1 MNYKKIILKKDK
13 ETSIERFHPW
23 IFSGAIKYGVD
34 DLLEGEIVEIY
45 SCRNEF
51 LGTGFYS
58 SGGSISVRI
67 FSFEKED
74 INQDFWNRKIQSAY
88 EYRKNIGIIGNPK
101 TNAFRLCHA
110 EGDGIP
116 GLVIDMYAG
125 NAVIQSYV
133 LGIDNVKNEIVLAL
147 KETFGND
154 LKSVYYKSD
163 KVLKDSVNGYLYQN
177 GDIENIVLENGNKFY
192 IDWEKGQKTG
202 FFIDQRENRNILTK
216 YCKDK
221 KVLNTFCY
229 TGGFSV
235 YATNN
240 GAKEV
245 HSVDASQ
252 KAIDLTDKNIEL
264 NNATDIHK
272 SFCSDTFD
280 FFKNSTEEYDII
292 ILDPPAFA
300 KHLSARHSAI
310 MGYKRLNATAMKKI
324 KKGGIL
330 FTFSCSQVVDKYTFV
345 NTITSSA
352 IETGRKVRIMEH
364 LNQPADHPV
373 NIFHPQGEYLKGLV
387 LYVD

>member
-23 IFSGAIKYGVD
+23 IFSGAIKYGID

-67 FSFEKED
+67 FSFEKEE

-163 KVLKDSVNGYLYQN
+163 KVLKDSVNGYLYQD

-235 YATNN
+235 YAANN

-252 KAIDLTDKNIEL
+252 KAMDITDKNIEL

-280 FFKNSTEEYDII
+280 FLKIVLKNMT
-292 ILDPPAFA
+292 
-300 KHLSARHSAI
+300 
-310 MGYKRLNATAMKKI
+310 
-324 KKGGIL
+324 
-330 FTFSCSQVVDKYTFV
+330 
-345 NTITSSA
+345 
-352 IETGRKVRIMEH
+352 
-364 LNQPADHPV
+364 
-373 NIFHPQGEYLKGLV
+373 
-387 LYVD
+387 